1 MRLYLLILPLIFLH
15 PTVSHAVLGEI
26 VEPANSPSR
35 MPSGFSARAEIR
47 DSYTVRTTQSDTTS
61 VREFI
66 SPSGVV
72 FAVAWSGLAAPD
84 LSILLGSYK
93 NEYESA
99 LKNTPRK
106 HGRRSRSVQSNRV
119 VVEHWGHMR
128 NLGGRAYDPSLV
140 PGGVSI
146 EEVQ

>member
-15 PTVSHAVLGEI
+15 STVSHAVLGEI
-26 VEPANSPSR
+26 AESANSPSR
-35 MPSGFSARAEIR
+35 MPSAFSARSEIR

-72 FAVAWSGLAAPD
+72 FAVAWSGLANPD
-84 LSILLGSYK
+84 LSILLGSY
-93 NEYESA
+93 NGEYENA
-99 LKNTPRK
+99 LKNTHRK
-106 HGRRSRSVQSNRV
+106 HGRRSRSVQSDRV

-128 NLGGRAYDPSLV
+128 SLGGRAYDPSHV
-140 PGGVSI
+140 PGGVSL
-146 EEVQ
+146 EEIQ